1 MHERVLEYA
10 KLVIQSG
17 VRLKKGQT
25 LVIRCPV
32 ECASF
37 AHLVAEEGYRAGARE
52 VVVLWGDD
60 VLNRLRYMY
69 ADDEVFDTVPLWFT
83 NFYEEFVNGKAAL
96 VSIAASDPEGLKGA
110 PPDRVRRNT
119 IATGTAIKKYTSMIS
134 SCALPWCTVSV
145 PTTAWAK
152 KVFPETANPVD
163 KLWDAIFQAVRVSGD
178 GTSPQKWQEHVA
190 FLLNRVKMLND
201 YHFARIIFKNSL
213 GTNLCIELPDKHLW
227 VGGQQKTPSGAAFI
241 ANMPTEEISTMP
253 HKYGVNGVVYS
264 SMPLSLSGN
273 LVKDIKLTL
282 KDGKIVD
289 EYAKE
294 GLEFLQ
300 TALNADEGARYLGEV
315 ALVPHKSTIS
325 EQGILYY
332 NTLFDEN
339 ASCHLAFGR
348 AYPTLKGA
356 NEMTE
361 AELRENGVNDSI
373 VHVDFMIGTP
383 DLSVIGVMEDGEEIP
398 VFVNG
403 NFA

>member
-1 MHERVLEYA
+1 MHEKVLEYA
-10 KLVIQSG
+10 KLVINSG
-17 VRLKKGQT
+17 VKLKMGQT

-32 ECASF
+32 EVADF
-37 AHLVAEEGYRAGARE
+37 AHLLAEEGYCAGARE
-52 VVVLWGDD
+52 VAVLWGDD
-60 VLNRLRYMY
+60 VLTRMRYMY
-69 ADDEVFDTVPLWFT
+69 ADDDVFDAVPRWLT
-83 NFYEEFVNGKAAL
+83 NFYEEYVNNNVAL
-96 VSIAASDPEGLKGA
+96 VSIAAGDPAGLKGS
-110 PPDRVRRNT
+110 PPDRVQRNT
-119 IATGTAIKKYTSMIS
+119 IATGHALKKYTSMIS
-134 SCALPWCTVSV
+134 SCAFPWCTVSV
-145 PTTAWAK
+145 PTLNWAK
-152 KVFPETANPVD
+152 KVFPGVANPKE
-163 KLWDAIFQAVRVSGD
+163 KLWEAIFQAVRVTGD
-178 GTSPQKWQEHVA
+178 GASPQRWEEHVS
-190 FLLNRVKMLND
+190 LLLSRVKMLND
-201 YHFARIIFKNSL
+201 HHFASIRFKNSL
-213 GTNLCIELPDKHLW
+213 GTDLSIELPEKHLW

-241 ANMPTEEISTMP
+241 ANMPTEEISTLP

-264 SMPLSLSGN
+264 SIPLSLSGN
-273 LVKDIKLTL
+273 LIKDIKLTL
-282 KDGKIVD
+282 KDGKIID
-289 EYAKE
+289 EYASE

-361 AELRENGVNDSI
+361 AELRENGTNDSI

-383 DLSVIGVMEDGEEIP
+383 DLSVIGVTADGREIP
-398 VFVNG
+398 VFIDG